1 MKFRIQFSVIFLLC
15 FFFSCKSTYGDLTD
29 KDNICKLYQQM
40 DSDDQKYR
48 AMMGTDV
55 FFKILD
61 SIKVSEGITRD
72 IYASFSTEKQREY
85 GKKAKL
91 IADKKPVNQKKFDS
105 LMKLQK
111 GIDNKN
117 TELLIKIIKENK
129 GVPNINILPCKRG
142 YGAVFMHADDKYFPK
157 LKVIIENEFKS
168 GRIGEAEYNYM
179 QWHMG
184 GRKAEEFQNIKV
196 K

>member
-1 MKFRIQFSVIFLLC
+1 MLLL
-15 FFFSCKSTYGDLTD
+15 FISCKSSYGDLTD
-29 KDNICKLYQQM
+29 KEIICKLYQQM

-85 GKKAKL
+85 GKRAKL
-91 IADKKPVNQKKFDS
+91 IANKKPVNQKKNDS
-105 LMKLQK
+105 LMNLQK
-111 GIDNKN
+111 TVDNKN
-117 TELLIKIIKENK
+117 IELLIKIIEKNK
-129 GVPNINILPCKRG
+129 GIPDVNTLPCKRG
-142 YGAVFMHADDKYFPK
+142 YAAVFMHAGEKYFPK
-157 LKVIIENEFKS
+157 LKVIIENEFKA
-168 GRIGEAEYNYM
+168 GRIREAEYNYM
-179 QWHMG
+179 QWHIG